1 MTDIDSILNRIEI
14 VAYDGCNMS
23 IKEFI
28 ERNGWWVRRAIYKR
42 LKELNDLEVAI
53 LEGTDKIL
61 VDGMFYNPK
70 KVLSIFSD
78 EVRVYI
84 LNEEGESETSP
95 INENGSFSYE
105 YADSTRVNGSFSV
118 LWYLITL
125 IADYNSELR
134 RVFLRKQE
142 MASIY
147 DYKERR

>member
-1 MTDIDSILNRIEI
+1 M
-14 VAYDGCNMS
+14 
-23 IKEFI
+23 
-28 ERNGWWVRRAIYKR
+28 
-42 LKELNDLEVAI
+42 NDLEVAI

-84 LNEEGESETSP
+84 LNEEGESEASP
-95 INENGSFSYE
+95 IDENGSFSYE
-105 YADSTRVNGSFSV
+105 YSDSTRVHDNFSV
-118 LWYLITL
+118 LWYLRSL
-125 IADYNSELR
+125 ISDYNGELR

-142 MASIY
+142 RASIY

>member
-14 VAYDGCNMS
+14 VAYDGYNMS

-28 ERNGWWVRRAIYKR
+28 ERKGWWERRKIYKR
-42 LKELNDLEVAI
+42 LKELNHLEVAI

-61 VDGMFYNPK
+61 SDGMFYNPK
-70 KVLSIFSD
+70 KVLGVYSD

-84 LNEEGESETSP
+84 LNEEGESETTP
-95 INENGSFSYE
+95 ISEDGSFSYE
-105 YADSTRVNGSFSV
+105 YEDSTRVRDSFRA
-118 LWYLITL
+118 LWYLRTL
-125 IADYNSELR
+125 ITDYNSELR

-142 MASIY
+142 RASIY

>member
-1 MTDIDSILNRIEI
+1 MSDIDSILNRVEI
-14 VAYDGCNMS
+14 VAYDGYNMS

-28 ERNGWWVRRAIYKR
+28 ERKGWWERRKIYKR
-42 LKELNDLEVAI
+42 LKELNHLEVAI

-78 EVRVYI
+78 KVRVYI
-84 LNEEGESETSP
+84 LNEESETSP
-95 INENGSFSYE
+95 IDENGSFSYG
-105 YADSTRVNGSFSV
+105 YVYTDSTRVHDSFSV
-118 LWYLITL
+118 LWYLRTL

-134 RVFLRKQE
+134 RVYLRKQE
-142 MASIY
+142 LASIY